1 VRRVASVIGI
11 LPEHVAEYE
20 RLHAD
25 VWPAVVAQINASNI
39 SNYSIYRYGEL
50 LVSYFEY
57 AGDDYEADMAAMAE
71 DQETRRW
78 WAVCSPLQQ
87 PVAER
92 VDGEW
97 WHELPEIFH
106 TD

>member
-1 VRRVASVIGI
+1 MRRVASVIG
-11 LPEHVAEYE
+11 LPPEHVEEYE
-20 RLHAD
+20 RIHAA
-25 VWPAVVAQINASNI
+25 VWPAVLAQISASHI
-39 SNYSIYRYGEL
+39 TNYSIYRYGEL

-57 AGDDYEADMAAMAE
+57 DGEDYEADMAEMAK
-71 DQETRRW
+71 DPETQRW
-78 WAVCSPLQQ
+78 WAVCSPLQR

-92 VDGEW
+92 VEGEW